1 MLPVGAAWLRPPVS
15 LCAVWLSRN
24 CNRVSLRELRSSRRR
39 RASARV
45 CEWAEPGLWDAA
57 ESVFRATVGKAARA
71 FPNIPKQKAQNRPKT
86 AKIQKRDEGFRLG
99 VAVELV
105 SMVTRK
111 RACGLNPVR
120 KRPATETSFGIKSFR
135 LWR

>member
-1 MLPVGAAWLRPPVS
+1 M
-15 LCAVWLSRN
+15 SR
-24 CNRVSLRELRSSRRR
+24 VHHADAGL
-39 RASARV
+39 ARV

-71 FPNIPKQKAQNRPKT
+71 FPKIPKQKAQNRPKT

-120 KRPATETSFGIKSFR
+120 KRPATETTWKFR
-135 LWR
+135 NKVFPALALRSRFLLITAEFPLIALL